1 MDDERTIVAK
11 KDYIW
16 KYVRDPETGEVLSEP
31 IIFLPKT
38 TTDCIYFEDKDT
50 TLDDYLKDLRIN
62 EEYGG
67 IVIKDNAIAER
78 TTYSS
83 AKIEQLIAQ
92 AIITAQTS
100 STINGLQFSIIDGTL
115 AVTYDDGQ

>member
-1 MDDERTIVAK
+1 MSDSVMVK

-16 KYVRDPETGEVLSEP
+16 KYVLDPETGEVKAEP

-38 TTDCIYFEDKDT
+38 TTDCVFFEDKDT
-50 TLDDYLKDLRIN
+50 TLDDYLKDLKIN

-67 IVIKDNAIAER
+67 IVIKDNTVGER

-83 AKIEQLIAQ
+83 QKIEQMVTQ

-100 STINGLQFSIIDGTL
+100 STINGLQFSIVDGTL
-115 AVTYDDGQ
+115 AVTYDDGE